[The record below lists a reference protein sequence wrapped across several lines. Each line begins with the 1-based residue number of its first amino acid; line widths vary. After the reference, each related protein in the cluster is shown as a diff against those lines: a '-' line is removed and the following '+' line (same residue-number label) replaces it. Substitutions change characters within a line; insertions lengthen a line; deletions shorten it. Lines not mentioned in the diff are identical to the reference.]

1 MTAAM
6 PLARP
11 DDQAVSPFAGADVCR
26 LAGLRLLP
34 GRRGPAFGDDVWD
47 FTAVAGLPAQ
57 MQLSYRRWDFTAIT
71 APAWRLVAKEQLMAL
86 LAPRHEAVAVLARAS
101 RTPMHLRTCQLRF
114 AELVRLLNWLPA
126 QGAASLGQLTSEH
139 CQAYLVHRRE
149 IRGTD
154 GRLAGQHGPSTVLR
168 AACAVTGLVSYR
180 ELFTADRPP
189 AGLRPFGGASAAR
202 AAQLTQPAGNKT
214 RPVPDDVLQPML
226 SAALYVTGT
235 LGPRLTGLA
244 RQVRAAGAHR
254 AGLPGPASKT
264 TPATQLAAVVQS
276 HLDRGVPLPRLPG
289 RFLGRRLT
297 LGWES
302 GDPLLTVNLDAIARE
317 AGAAYFPAGWLP
329 AMRGQLEHAVRAVGA
344 EASFGRDAAH
354 VQHPSG
360 SVPWTLPLDLHDSR
374 DLIGMA
380 RTACLIVIAAISGMR
395 ASELMELTASS
406 PVPPQQLQPGLER
419 YRLASLLV
427 KGQPLGGTADEWV
440 VIQPV
445 HQAAEL
451 AAALLGEDIPKT
463 SPLFGR
469 FSFQPRYQAF
479 RSWVNGPAGHRLGL
493 APIPDGTVTP
503 QALRRTLA
511 LQLAHRPGG
520 LLAAKIHLKHVIVA
534 TTEGYAARPGGAQ
547 ARLLA
552 EINTEETERNL
563 GLALTEFRNYQRG
576 VMPAGPGARELTA
589 LFARIDTAVTTPA
602 PGDAKIHNSDRD
614 ILNLLSKQAATLH
627 LGIANYCWF
636 TDPSRA
642 LCLQL
647 AGTPAASQPLAG
659 MCDSAR
665 CPQATHHPRHRDVW
679 ASHAAATKTFLGT
692 LGRTR
697 TTEHT
702 RLQADHD
709 RAIRVI
715 AAIDAAASPATENP
729 EH

>member
-1 MTAAM
+1 MTAAT

-11 DDQAVSPFAGADVCR
+11 DDQAASPFAGADVCR

-47 FTAVAGLPAQ
+47 FTAVDGLPAQ
-57 MQLSYRRWDFTAIT
+57 MQPSYRRWDFTAIT
-71 APAWRLVAKEQLMAL
+71 TPAWRLVAKEQLMAL

-101 RTPMHLRTCQLRF
+101 RTPLHLRTCQLRF
-114 AELVRLLNWLPA
+114 AELVRLLNWLPGQQVLA
-126 QGAASLGQLTSEH
+126 LGQLTTEH

-149 IRGTD
+149 IRSTD
-154 GRLAGQHGPSTVLR
+154 GHLAGERSPATVLR

-180 ELFTADRPP
+180 ELFSADRPP
-189 AGLRPFGGASAAR
+189 PGLRPFGGASAAR

-226 SAALYVTGT
+226 TAALYVTQT
-235 LGPRLTGLA
+235 LGPHIIGLA
-244 RQVRAAGAHR
+244 RQLRAAGQHR
-254 AGLPGPASKT
+254 ANLPGPSSKT
-264 TPATQLAAVVQS
+264 TPAGQLAAVVQS
-276 HLDRGVPLPRLPG
+276 HLDWSVPLPRLPG

-297 LGWES
+297 LGWKPD
-302 GDPLLTVNLDAIARE
+302 DPLLTVNLDAIARE

-329 AMRGQLEHAVRAVGA
+329 AMRGQLEHAIQAVGA

-354 VQHPSG
+354 VQHPGG
-360 SVPWTLPLDLHDSR
+360 SVPWTLPLDPHDSR

-380 RTACLIVIAAISGMR
+380 STACLIVIAAISGMR
-395 ASELMELTASS
+395 ASELMELTVSS
-406 PVPPQQLQPGLER
+406 AAPARQLQPGLVR

-445 HQAAEL
+445 HQAAVL
-451 AAALLGEDIPKT
+451 AAGFLGDDTPRT
-463 SPLFGR
+463 TPLFGR

-493 APIPDGTVTP
+493 APIPAGTVTP

-520 LLAAKIHLKHVIVA
+520 LLAAKIHLKHVSVA

-552 EINTEETERNL
+552 EINIQETERNL
-563 GLALTEFRNYQRG
+563 GLALAEFRNYQRG
-576 VMPAGPGARELTA
+576 VMPAGPGARELAA
-589 LFARIDTAVTTPA
+589 LFARIDTAITAPV
-602 PGDAKIHNSDRD
+602 PGDVKAHNSDRD

-647 AGTPAASQPLAG
+647 AGTPSASQPLAG

-679 ASHAAATKTFLGT
+679 ASHAAATKTFLGA

-697 TTEHT
+697 TTERA
-702 RLQADHD
+702 RLQADYD

-715 AAIDAAASPATENP
+715 ASIDDAASSATANP